1 MPERTEVDGV
11 PTFWAAAPGAFR
23 AALHFR
29 VGIADEAPPTRGIT
43 HLVEHLAMF
52 GSEARTYEAN
62 GFVDFERSVFYATG
76 DRDEVLAW
84 LSRCAAALADLPL
97 DRLATERRI
106 LRAEAGGGEGAG
118 IQARLLDLRF
128 GGHGYGLANFRE
140 LGLRWLAED
149 DVAAWARTRFN
160 RANASLWMTAEPPA
174 SLQLALPDGER
185 HPPPPVEPLP
195 GASGRRFVA
204 DGTGGVAVGG
214 LGRRSTPLHAA
225 LMIGHER
232 LYQRLRLDLG
242 LVYEAWSNYER
253 LGPDHAHAMMGAE
266 CPDERAGRVAD
277 EVWRVVSELA
287 ERGVTADE
295 LDRHRALFA
304 RSREEPDSVFGELDH
319 AASQEL
325 LGAPAVTAED
335 IRRELEEA
343 TGEQLAAAVAE
354 AFADALFL
362 VATGVEGVEGF
373 TRYELE
379 PPEAVGGTVYTY
391 DPRFYGPG
399 FEVRVGERGLTVVE
413 HGKPTITLEWNDIVL
428 GEWAPADTLILMAR
442 DASWIELRFAAI
454 QGDAA
459 RRDVLDHLPE
469 GVLVP
474 VGNLEATEA
483 LQDLVK
489 AMPDEAEV
497 AAELAALP
505 RELGEDEVPEA
516 VLQYRHNDERR
527 GLLALTNERLIRW
540 YLAGDDTDGEAI
552 PREAIRRAEVRT
564 RLLRAPVLVVEHEGE
579 LEVKVDDVAAAEAFA
594 ARLDSSG

>member
-1 MPERTEVDGV
+1 MPERTEVDGI
-11 PTFWAAAPGAFR
+11 PTFWAPAPGTFR

-29 VGIADEAPPTRGIT
+29 VGVADEAPPTRGIT

-52 GSEARTYEAN
+52 GSDARTYEAN
-62 GFVDFERSVFYATG
+62 GFVDLERCVFYATG

-106 LRAEAGGGEGAG
+106 LRAEAAGGEGGG

-128 GGHGYGLANFRE
+128 GGRGYGLANFRE
-140 LGLRWLAED
+140 LGLRWLAEE
-149 DVAAWARTRFN
+149 DVAGWARTRFN
-160 RANASLWMTAEPPA
+160 RANASLWMTDEPPA
-174 SLQLALPDGER
+174 SLELALPDGER
-185 HPPPPVEPLP
+185 NPPPPVEPM
-195 GASGRRFVA
+195 SGVSDRQFVA

-253 LGPDHAHAMMGAE
+253 LGADHVHTLMGAE
-266 CPDERAGRVAD
+266 CPDERAGQVAA
-277 EVWRVVSELA
+277 EVWRVISELA
-287 ERGVTADE
+287 ESGVTAEE
-295 LDRHRALFA
+295 LDRHRALYS
-304 RSREEPDSVFGELDH
+304 RSREEPDSVLGELDH
-319 AASQEL
+319 WASQEL
-325 LGAPAVTAED
+325 LGAPAVTSED
-335 IRRELEEA
+335 VARELEE
-343 TGEQLAAAVAE
+343 TTPEQIASVVAE
-354 AFADALFL
+354 AFEDAIFI
-362 VATGVEGVEGF
+362 VASGVEGVEGF
-373 TRYELE
+373 TRYEVE

-399 FEVRVGERGLTVVE
+399 FEIRVGERGLTIIE
-413 HGKPTITLEWNDIVL
+413 HGKPTVTLEWADIVL

-442 DASWIELRFAAI
+442 DGSWIELRFAAI
-454 QGDAA
+454 QGDDA

-540 YLAGDDTDGEAI
+540 YLAGDDSDGETI
-552 PREAIRRAEVRT
+552 PRGAIRGVEVRK
-564 RLLRAPVLVVEHEGE
+564 RLLRAAVLVVEHEGAM
-579 LEVKVDDVAAAEAFA
+579 EVKVDDAAAAESFA
-594 ARLDSSG
+594 AKLDSEG